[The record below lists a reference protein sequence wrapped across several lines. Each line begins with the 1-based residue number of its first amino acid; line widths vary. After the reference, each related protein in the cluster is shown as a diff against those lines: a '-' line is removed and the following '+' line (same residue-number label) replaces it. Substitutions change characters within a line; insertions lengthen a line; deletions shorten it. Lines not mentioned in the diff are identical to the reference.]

1 VKPVYDAENR
11 IQSTAGTTYTYDSDG
26 NRVKKVNTTTGIG
39 TLYWYGL
46 PGIIAESDLSGIL
59 KSEYVFVNGKRAARI
74 DVANNSVHYYLSD
87 HLNSTSMVISSAGV
101 TEDESDYSAF
111 GTEYPVTSSGA
122 NHYKFSGKER
132 DSESQLD
139 YFGARY
145 YSNAFGRFLTPD
157 WAATPESVPWAEFDD
172 PQTLNLYGYVRGLPT
187 TRFDA
192 EGHQENSDEQRKIF
206 KRVVAAVT
214 GPINIVS
221 GSIKVAATAPT
232 IEIPPLAAY
241 LGINGTGQAISGAS
255 QVVYAV
261 TGNENAETASKLV
274 SSVTTVSGAITLLA
288 TKDADKASI
297 AASIENLGVGGAVVQ
312 ALEHPDEALEI
323 LNAAAES
330 LGATFE
336 LFNAGEDLRS
346 KPSPPKADPQPP
358 QAPNKKE
365 QKKNLSQ
372 NGPGSNRDYSVGP
385 NPGEPTGLTC
395 VGSLCP
401 N

>member
-1 VKPVYDAENR
+1 MKPVYDAENR

-26 NRVKKVNTTTGIG
+26 NRVKKVTTTTGIG

-172 PQTLNLYGYVRGLPT
+172 L
-187 TRFDA
+187 
-192 EGHQENSDEQRKIF
+192 
-206 KRVVAAVT
+206 KR
-214 GPINIVS
+214 
-221 GSIKVAATAPT
+221 
-232 IEIPPLAAY
+232 
-241 LGINGTGQAISGAS
+241 
-255 QVVYAV
+255 
-261 TGNENAETASKLV
+261 
-274 SSVTTVSGAITLLA
+274 
-288 TKDADKASI
+288 
-297 AASIENLGVGGAVVQ
+297 
-312 ALEHPDEALEI
+312 
-323 LNAAAES
+323 
-330 LGATFE
+330 
-336 LFNAGEDLRS
+336 
-346 KPSPPKADPQPP
+346 
-358 QAPNKKE
+358 
-365 QKKNLSQ
+365 
-372 NGPGSNRDYSVGP
+372 
-385 NPGEPTGLTC
+385 
-395 VGSLCP
+395 
-401 N
+401 